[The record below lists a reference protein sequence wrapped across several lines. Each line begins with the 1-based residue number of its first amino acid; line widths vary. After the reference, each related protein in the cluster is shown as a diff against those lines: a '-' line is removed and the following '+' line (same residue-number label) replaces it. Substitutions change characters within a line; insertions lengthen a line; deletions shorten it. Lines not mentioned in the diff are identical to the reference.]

1 MILRAGRGPW
11 GWATGLFCLGHPV
24 RLRFA
29 MILLAKSC
37 IFAASLAPTREWLIW
52 VSNGMIRILV
62 VDDHPILREGIASLL
77 EDQPDMLLVGEA
89 TDGLEAVEQFRLLRP
104 DITLMDIQMP
114 GAAGTQAIIAIR
126 AEAPAARIIVLT
138 TYAGEGQAAR
148 ALRAGASGYLLK
160 SSLRREMIEVIR
172 SVHGGARHV
181 DARLATK
188 LAFPSDELALGDRE
202 SEVLRLIAVGNSNRA
217 VAGQLGISEETV
229 KTHLKSI
236 FAKLRVSDRTH
247 AVTEAIRRGI
257 LEI

>member
-1 MILRAGRGPW
+1 
-11 GWATGLFCLGHPV
+11 
-24 RLRFA
+24 
-29 MILLAKSC
+29 
-37 IFAASLAPTREWLIW
+37 
-52 VSNGMIRILV
+52 
-62 VDDHPILREGIASLL
+62 
-77 EDQPDMLLVGEA
+77 
-89 TDGLEAVEQFRLLRP
+89 
-104 DITLMDIQMP
+104 
-114 GAAGTQAIIAIR
+114 
-126 AEAPAARIIVLT
+126 VLT

-229 KTHLKSI
+229 KTHLKAS
-236 FAKLRVSDRTH
+236 LPSCVSRTGH
-247 AVTEAIRRGI
+247 MLSRKQFVAVFSRFRGTAPDCPQRKG
-257 LEI
+257 